1 MKTIPVVALFP
12 DSKVPERASD
22 GAVGFDVYA
31 YGPLNID
38 TKEYEGELPY
48 TLMPGEKVLIGIG
61 VRFALP
67 WPIECQ
73 VRPRSGLANKHGI
86 ELGNAPGTIDPDF
99 RGNAGVLLRNRSD
112 KPFIINKGDRI
123 AQLIFAAVEIPT
135 FEMVGVLPDT
145 RRGLGGF
152 GSTGIDIIKLGT
164 TAYALEIAQQD
175 VFYMRIAVA
184 ASNRSNCARGC
195 QRGEDGKYLRD
206 AKGRLIGQTRKF
218 GCVIVKGD
226 NAVSIGWNAQIPGM
240 PLCAEVGCLRE
251 AEGIESGKQI
261 ERCRALHAEEM
272 AFNKML
278 ASGVGTST
286 AGATMYVTA
295 EPCEVC
301 AKSIVG
307 TGIDTLV
314 LLEGVYPNN
323 GLKIIRDAGINV
335 RFVKKEDLE

>member
-73 VRPRSGLANKHGI
+73 VRPRSGLANKFGI

-112 KPFIINKGDRI
+112 KSFVIKKGDRI

-135 FEMVGVLPDT
+135 FEIVSSLPDT
-145 RRGLGGF
+145 RRGVGGF
-152 GSTGIDIIKLGT
+152 GSTGMDIIKLGT
-164 TAYALEIAQQD
+164 TAFALEVIRQD
-175 VFYMRIAVA
+175 IFYMKIAIA
-184 ASNRSNCARGC
+184 ASDRSNCARGC

-206 AKGRLIGQTRKF
+206 DKSCLIGQTRKF
-218 GCVIVKGD
+218 GCVIVKND
-226 NAVSIGWNAQIPGM
+226 NAVSIGWNAQVPGM

-251 AEGIESGKQI
+251 AEGIKSGERI

-272 AFNKML
+272 AFQRML
-278 ASGVGTST
+278 ATGVGTST
-286 AGATMYVTA
+286 SGATIYVTA
-295 EPCEVC
+295 EPCGVC
-301 AKSIVG
+301 AKSIIG
-307 TGIDTLV
+307 AGIETLV
-314 LLEGVYPNN
+314 ILKDNYPNN
-323 GLKIIRDAGINV
+323 GLQIIRDAGINV
-335 RFVKKEDLE
+335 RFVTKEDLK